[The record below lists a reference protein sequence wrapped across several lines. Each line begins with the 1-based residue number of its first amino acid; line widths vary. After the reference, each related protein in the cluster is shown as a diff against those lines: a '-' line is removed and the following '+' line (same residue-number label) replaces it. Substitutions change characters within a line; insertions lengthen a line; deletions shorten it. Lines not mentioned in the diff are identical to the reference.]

1 MLPPPYR
8 PRAVRAESEMNEV
21 LQRLMKLAAKRYD
34 VPFETLSGPDDMF
47 EKLKIDSFQAV
58 ELMSEVEIEFDVE
71 VPDYELQG
79 VRTFDALAKV
89 IEERR

>member
-1 MLPPPYR
+1 M
-8 PRAVRAESEMNEV
+8 SEV
-21 LQRLMKLAAKRYD
+21 LERLMKLAAKRYH

-58 ELMSEVEIEFDVE
+58 ELMSEVEMEFDVE

-89 IEERR
+89 IDERR

>member
-1 MLPPPYR
+1 M
-8 PRAVRAESEMNEV
+8 SEV
-21 LQRLMKLAAKRYD
+21 LEKLMKLAAKRYD

-58 ELMSEVEIEFDVE
+58 ELMSEVEMEFDVE

-89 IEERR
+89 IDERR

>member
-1 MLPPPYR
+1 M
-8 PRAVRAESEMNEV
+8 AEV
-21 LQRLMKLAAKRYD
+21 LDRLMKLAAKRYD

-58 ELMSEVEIEFDVE
+58 ELMSEVEMEFDVE

-89 IEERR
+89 IDERR

>member
-1 MLPPPYR
+1 
-8 PRAVRAESEMNEV
+8 MNEV
-21 LQRLMKLAAKRYD
+21 LDRLMKLAAKRHN

-58 ELMSEVEIEFDVE
+58 ELMSEVEMEFDVE

-89 IEERR
+89 IDERR